1 MHIQIQ
7 GTNME
12 LTQDTK
18 DFLQEKMDM
27 LEKYL
32 GNLTVQN
39 CDVEIGQ
46 ENKHH
51 QSGDIF
57 FCEINMAVP
66 GDLLRVRKVE
76 ETLFKA
82 IEKAKDHMK
91 ENIIKHKDKH
101 NI

>member
-1 MHIQIQ
+1 
-7 GTNME
+7 
-12 LTQDTK
+12 
-18 DFLQEKMDM
+18 
-27 LEKYL
+27 
-32 GNLTVQN
+32 
-39 CDVEIGQ
+39 
-46 ENKHH
+46 
-51 QSGDIF
+51 
-57 FCEINMAVP
+57 MAVP